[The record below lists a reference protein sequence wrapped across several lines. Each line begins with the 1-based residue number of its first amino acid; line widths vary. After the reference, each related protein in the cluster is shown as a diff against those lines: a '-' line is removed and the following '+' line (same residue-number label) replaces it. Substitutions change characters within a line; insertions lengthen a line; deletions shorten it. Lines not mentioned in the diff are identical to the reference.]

1 MLMLKGMNPKIHIC
15 AQVQTK
21 KYKNYLE
28 SNKCDEVIYSEEY
41 TRYILSTATLYNG
54 DGISVQIFDLDESW
68 HGKTFAEVSR
78 YYKEHGHIM
87 VLGVLENMGAEYE
100 LKHSVLAEAQK
111 STDYTQIVQRLKD
124 VKSMERNAPFLK
136 PPDDYILKEYTGL
149 VVLGD
154 EI

>member
-1 MLMLKGMNPKIHIC
+1 MSRFSIWMSRGMEKHLRKYPDI
-15 AQVQTK
+15 TK
-21 KYKNYLE
+21 NTSISWCLE
-28 SNKCDEVIYSEEY
+28 FWK
-41 TRYILSTATLYNG
+41 
-54 DGISVQIFDLDESW
+54 
-68 HGKTFAEVSR
+68 
-78 YYKEHGHIM
+78 
-87 VLGVLENMGAEYE
+87 NMGAEYE

-124 VKSMERNAPFLK
+124 VKSMERNAPFLN

>member
-1 MLMLKGMNPKIHIC
+1 MR
-15 AQVQTK
+15 A
-21 KYKNYLE
+21 
-28 SNKCDEVIYSEEY
+28 
-41 TRYILSTATLYNG
+41 
-54 DGISVQIFDLDESW
+54 LDAYFALALF
-68 HGKTFAEVSR
+68 KTFAEVSR
-78 YYKEHGHIM
+78 YYKEHNHIM

-124 VKSMERNAPFLK
+124 VKSMERNAPFLN

>member
-1 MLMLKGMNPKIHIC
+1 MVPK
-15 AQVQTK
+15 VGNSTFP
-21 KYKNYLE
+21 LL
-28 SNKCDEVIYSEEY
+28 S
-41 TRYILSTATLYNG
+41 TRYS
-54 DGISVQIFDLDESW
+54 
-68 HGKTFAEVSR
+68 
-78 YYKEHGHIM
+78 
-87 VLGVLENMGAEYE
+87 ENMGAEYE

-124 VKSMERNAPFLK
+124 VKSMERNAPFLN

>member
-1 MLMLKGMNPKIHIC
+1 
-15 AQVQTK
+15 
-21 KYKNYLE
+21 
-28 SNKCDEVIYSEEY
+28 
-41 TRYILSTATLYNG
+41 
-54 DGISVQIFDLDESW
+54 
-68 HGKTFAEVSR
+68 
-78 YYKEHGHIM
+78 M

-136 PPDDYILKEYTGL
+136 PPDDYILKEYTGV

-154 EI
+154 ES